1 MNCQF
6 GSVLHSSSV
15 QSFIY
20 GSVLQLHQRLLLVLL
35 AICNIQGI
43 KWSWNLLKFSVIR
56 VHLIT
61 RDVYSSNSSFEI
73 PLRSKTFLCFYQSDF
88 SNIDQTILNILLRN
102 SLPSKRKE
110 HEYMKVLNLCLY
122 LLLQLGKKRH
132 EITITSSF
140 YLLFDLNMCNYNKK
154 NNSMNK
160 KRLYTF
166 FVNKYL
172 KALLKNRRSC
182 DFLLIFEIH
191 DFDSSIPR

>member
-20 GSVLQLHQRLLLVLL
+20 GSVLQLHQRLLVLL

-43 KWSWNLLKFSVIR
+43 KWSWNLLKFSVVR

-73 PLRSKTFLCFYQSDF
+73 PLRSKTFLCFYQSDL

-102 SLPSKRKE
+102 SLPSKTKE
-110 HEYMKVLNLCLY
+110 DEYMKVLNLCLY

-140 YLLFDLNMCNYNKK
+140 YLLFDLNMCNYNVKK
-154 NNSMNK
+154 K
-160 KRLYTF
+160 IY
-166 FVNKYL
+166 
-172 KALLKNRRSC
+172 
-182 DFLLIFEIH
+182 E
-191 DFDSSIPR
+191 